1 MQDKAH
7 KIVDSGQ
14 KRIQTTMIGALDK
27 FEKNFGYLWGHY
39 KEGEL
44 TEQEEKFADLW
55 DFTRNQILNQG
66 NTQMRH
72 FNEDIIKT
80 LRLVE
85 INQRFNMKF
94 RPNPN
99 IE

>member
-1 MQDKAH
+1 MQDKAYR
-7 KIVDSGQ
+7 IVDAGQ

-72 FNEDIIKT
+72 FNEDIIKA
-80 LRLVE
+80 LRLIE
-85 INQRFNMKF
+85 INQKF
-94 RPNPN
+94 SMTLKPDTNKD
-99 IE
+99 

>member
-1 MQDKAH
+1 MQDKAYR
-7 KIVDSGQ
+7 IVDAGQ

-72 FNEDIIKT
+72 FNEDIIKA

-85 INQRFNMKF
+85 INQKF
-94 RPNPN
+94 STTLKPDTNKD
-99 IE
+99 